1 MTPRSREAG
10 RVHIVALAALG
21 LFLLGLAAWYLSW
34 RRTPTAAQVSSASA
48 PPVAAMPDT
57 ATDQPIDQALSA
69 ARRATGA
76 TIDSIA
82 YKNRWLDEVRG
93 TDLTGVPER
102 QKELFLRYAN
112 AQHCTCGCGYTL
124 AGCKASDMSCEI
136 SGPRLEALLDSVR
149 TGRITSARG
158 IRARPKPGG

>member
-1 MTPRSREAG
+1 MIPRSRQDG
-10 RVHIVALAALG
+10 RVHVIALAVLG
-21 LFLLGLAAWYLSW
+21 LFILGLAAWYVSW
-34 RRTPTAAQVSSASA
+34 RRTPTAAQVSNASA

-57 ATDQPIDQALSA
+57 ATDQPIDQALST
-69 ARRATGA
+69 ARRATGG
-76 TIDSIA
+76 TIDSTA

-93 TDLTGVPER
+93 TDLSGVPER

-136 SGPRLEALLDSVR
+136 SGGRLEALLDSVR
-149 TGRITSARG
+149 TGRITSARRV
-158 IRARPKPGG
+158 RARPKSSG

>member
-1 MTPRSREAG
+1 MFPRSRQDG
-10 RVHIVALAALG
+10 RVHIIALAVLG
-21 LFLLGLAAWYLSW
+21 LFILGLAAWYVSW

-57 ATDQPIDQALSA
+57 SSDAPIDQALGA

-76 TIDSIA
+76 TIDSTA

-93 TDLTGVPER
+93 MDLGGLPGR

-136 SGPRLEALLDSVR
+136 SGGRLEALLDSVR

-158 IRARPKPGG
+158 VRARPKSSG